1 MSVLSTRMKSVRLLS
16 VMGLVLAVVFCGA
29 LQVHASKGDLTT
41 IAADLQRHDPTIVI
55 NQNTAEIVDV
65 DGEIADIMVANPSI
79 VDVTAL
85 QTNRLYIVGL
95 TLGSTNLIAIDAAG
109 NILKR
114 LNIHVTVDTEN
125 IQRTVTELFPGEDVK
140 VEALRGQIILSGSV
154 STPEVGQRVQS
165 LLTHYISEIE
175 GASRTGDE
183 AVVNLMSVKGKSQV
197 MLRVKILEVSRTL
210 LKERGSDTTIG
221 DLGDSLG
228 ENIDVSDRLGGL
240 LGGVVETGV
249 TETPF
254 AAFGLLEKFGAFG
267 PIDSV
272 LTMLE
277 EEGLA
282 KILAEPNLSAISGE
296 QASFLA
302 GGEFPVPSGRDSEGN
317 IVIQFRQFGVSLSFA
332 PIVMSQDRISLQLT
346 TEVSSLARD
355 SAVTLADI
363 QVPGLD
369 VRRAATTVEMGS
381 GATLMIAGL
390 LQSQTINNLSGIP
403 GMTRA
408 PIIGQLMSSENFR
421 RDETEMVV
429 LVTPYLV
436 EPYADKKQAK
446 KISEREDRNSNEL
459 AAAFSRNIG
468 RAFGNVKI
476 SGLFDGDQSYG
487 YILE

>member
-1 MSVLSTRMKSVRLLS
+1 
-16 VMGLVLAVVFCGA
+16 
-29 LQVHASKGDLTT
+29 
-41 IAADLQRHDPTIVI
+41 
-55 NQNTAEIVDV
+55 
-65 DGEIADIMVANPSI
+65 
-79 VDVTAL
+79 
-85 QTNRLYIVGL
+85 
-95 TLGSTNLIAIDAAG
+95 
-109 NILKR
+109 
-114 LNIHVTVDTEN
+114 
-125 IQRTVTELFPGEDVK
+125 
-140 VEALRGQIILSGSV
+140 
-154 STPEVGQRVQS
+154 
-165 LLTHYISEIE
+165 
-175 GASRTGDE
+175 
-183 AVVNLMSVKGKSQV
+183 
-197 MLRVKILEVSRTL
+197 
-210 LKERGSDTTIG
+210 
-221 DLGDSLG
+221 
-228 ENIDVSDRLGGL
+228 
-240 LGGVVETGV
+240 
-249 TETPF
+249 
-254 AAFGLLEKFGAFG
+254 
-267 PIDSV
+267 
-272 LTMLE
+272 
-277 EEGLA
+277 
-282 KILAEPNLSAISGE
+282 
-296 QASFLA
+296 
-302 GGEFPVPSGRDSEGN
+302 
-317 IVIQFRQFGVSLSFA
+317 VSLSFA